1 MVSHSAYH
9 AAFLR
14 TMDKFEGQLKGK
26 IVTDKKEFITACANL
41 YREHAVPN
49 LFHLVDKHQSQL
61 FDSLKA
67 HYRRVIPAFGALSL
81 SQVKSRQFKTTA
93 EDDLFLDLANRWVH
107 TEGLKRSKLIA
118 DTTEADVLAAI
129 STGLDDGLGT
139 AEIAD
144 DIQDVT
150 DLSDWRAEMIART
163 ETHAAANYASAESAR
178 AAQDKLGISLEKAWA
193 PTMDGRTRPDHAAM
207 SADDFI
213 PMDDK
218 FIVGGEEADRPGDP
232 ALSAEQCINCRCVLL
247 QQEAKE

>member
-1 MVSHSAYH
+1 MVSHTAYH

-14 TMDKFEGQLKGK
+14 TMDRFEAQLRGK

-49 LFHLVDKHQSQL
+49 FFHLVDKHQSQL

-81 SQVKSRQFKTTA
+81 SQVKSRQFKATA

-163 ETHAAANYASAESAR
+163 ETHAAANYASAESVRQAE
-178 AAQDKLGISLEKAWA
+178 DKLGVKMLKSWL
-193 PTMDGRTRPDHAAM
+193 PTLDGRTRPAHAEMEGSEA
-207 SADDFI
+207 I

-218 FIVGGEEADRPGDP
+218 FIVDGEEMDRPGDP
-232 ALSAEQCINCRCVLL
+232 AGSAENVISCRCTLGFE
-247 QQEAKE
+247 EA